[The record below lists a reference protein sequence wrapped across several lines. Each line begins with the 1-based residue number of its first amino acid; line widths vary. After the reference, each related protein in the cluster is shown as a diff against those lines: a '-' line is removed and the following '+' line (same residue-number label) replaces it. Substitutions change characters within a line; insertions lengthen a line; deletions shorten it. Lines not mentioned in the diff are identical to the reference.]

1 MNQMMQIQNQEI
13 QVKEFNGQRVVTFK
27 DIDLVHERPSGTA
40 KRNFLENKQHFVD
53 GQDYLPITR
62 KEFGTKFV
70 PNEKI
75 VGNPNLTML
84 LITESGYL
92 MLVKSFTDD
101 LAWAVQRQ
109 LVNCYFKVKEACQ
122 QATIT
127 VTEKAGIPRKE
138 IIRIGEAIASSS
150 QHNLLAVLDVYR
162 DFISPDV
169 LEWYMRTDQTS
180 CSAETTLK
188 MTISSDFSQRLMN
201 LIKEKGISQ
210 NQFSAQSGIPKST
223 VSVYCHS
230 GVTPKAERIKKIA
243 ESMNVSV
250 DYFYE

>member
-40 KRNFLENKQHFVD
+40 SRNFRANRKRFTEGEDFFKICADEIRRNNIVD
-53 GQDYLPITR
+53 ISDKAHQD
-62 KEFGTKFV
+62 
-70 PNEKI
+70 I
-75 VGNPNLTML
+75 V
-84 LITESGYL
+84 LITELGYL
-92 MLVKSFTDD
+92 MLTKSFTDD
-101 LAWAVQRQ
+101 RAWAVHRQ

-127 VTEKAGIPRKE
+127 VTEKSVIPRKE

-162 DFISPDV
+162 DFISHDV
-169 LEWYMRTDQTS
+169 LERYMMTDQTS
-180 CSAETTLK
+180 CNTETTLK

-223 VSVYCHS
+223 VSVYCHN
-230 GVTPKAERIKKIA
+230 GVTPKPERVKKIA
-243 ESMNVSV
+243 ESLNVSI
-250 DYFYE
+250 DYFCE

>member
-1 MNQMMQIQNQEI
+1 MNRMMQIQNQEI
-13 QVKEFNGQRVVTFK
+13 QVKEFSGQRVVTFK

-40 KRNFLENKQHFVD
+40 KRNFLENKQFFNE

-109 LVNCYFKVKEACQ
+109 LVNCYFKVKEACEQ
-122 QATIT
+122 VEISEVVDISRRERIKIAELLAT
-127 VTEKAGIPRKE
+127 
-138 IIRIGEAIASSS
+138 SS
-150 QHNLLAVLDVYR
+150 QYNLKAVIDMVKE
-162 DFISPDV
+162 FMSPDV
-169 LEWYMRTDQTS
+169 VAAYMDSNQVNS
-180 CSAETTLK
+180 KPVTTVK
-188 MTISSDFSQRLMN
+188 MSVSPDFSKKLVQWMRSNGL
-201 LIKEKGISQ
+201 
-210 NQFSAQSGIPKST
+210 NQEQLRNVLELPKST
-223 VSVYCHS
+223 VSAYCH
-230 GVTPKAERIKKIA
+230 GGATPRAERMKDIA
-243 ESMNVSV
+243 ERLKVSI
-250 DYFYE
+250 DYFLE